1 MCLCMSSNSSCF
13 SVDKSNGVEL
23 FIKADIG
30 HKRKQKGHTL
40 IINNIYKVFMN
51 QNMIT
56 TGNIQYKKLLLFLHF
71 LVIIKH

>member
-40 IINNIYKVFMN
+40 IISNICIAVINNN
-51 QNMIT
+51 
-56 TGNIQYKKLLLFLHF
+56 
-71 LVIIKH
+71 